1 MRYEKKSFE
10 TNLIKKI
17 LKHGELTTII
27 ATLQNTVV
35 FIQLPV
41 NDTNDE
47 IMDITF
53 WILYHKECHCIVHN
67 WCVRVN

>member
-17 LKHGELTTII
+17 LKHRELTTII

-53 WILYHKECHCIVHN
+53 
-67 WCVRVN
+67 